1 MGIVSPDFC
10 SVLAAVLELVV
21 VPTLAAPVWVVLFA
35 LSCIG
40 AFVPS
45 FAMPAWVSF
54 FAASGQSAIADVIAI
69 AEMAAATKIEAIGFI
84 SISSIGALR
93 RNRFMKGKFLS
104 FAANGVDK
112 SIPLWGFD

>member
-21 VPTLAAPVWVVLFA
+21 VPTLAAPVWVVLLA

-45 FAMPAWVSF
+45 YAMPAWLSF
-54 FAASGQSAIADVIAI
+54 FAASGQSATAVDLAI
-69 AEMAAATKIEAIGFI
+69 AELAAATNIEAIGFI
-84 SISSIGALR
+84 TVSSIGAL
-93 RNRFMKGKFLS
+93 
-104 FAANGVDK
+104 
-112 SIPLWGFD
+112 